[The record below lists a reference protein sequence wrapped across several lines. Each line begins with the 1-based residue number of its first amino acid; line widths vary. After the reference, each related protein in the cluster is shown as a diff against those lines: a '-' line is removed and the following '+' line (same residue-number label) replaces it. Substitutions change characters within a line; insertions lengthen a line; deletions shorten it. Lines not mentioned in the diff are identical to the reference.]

1 LEKEVIM
8 ESEQP
13 KKSKN
18 LSYNLV
24 LLIGIGLLIIG
35 FIVGGVV
42 GNFIRL
48 GSDFLSWVSII
59 MIIIQTFSKNVE
71 RRTKAIGWWLILAW
85 IITMVIISAISHT

>member
-1 LEKEVIM
+1 M